1 MLKRLSR
8 KLITLSVLVVALATI
23 SSAPASSSNNRGYC
37 VEVPICSGDYSC
49 CSGYWCCDNWGNCS
63 CG

>member
-8 KLITLSVLVVALATI
+8 KLITLSVLVVALVTVSFAPV
-23 SSAPASSSNNRGYC
+23 SSANNRGYC
-37 VEVPICSGDYSC
+37 YEVPICSDGC
-49 CSGYWCCDNWGNCS
+49 CSGYVCCDRWGNCS